1 MKKLLLIL
9 VIAITVFL
17 IYLFNI
23 DNKVYYL
30 SIDSNIIDSEENSNY
45 IESVENYLLSNKK
58 LEKTVSTFSKNNYL
72 VNDLISD
79 IKNNK
84 KITVNNKNI
93 TLKNALIKADLLT
106 LSIGM
111 NEINNKLITSNS
123 LIQYTYIDNLLIDID
138 NLLSLI
144 REYCKEDIFI
154 IGVYYPDTK
163 YQKDLI
169 ELYSYYNEEYK
180 KLAEKYNI
188 KYIDLYNVFLE
199 NQEYLSQTNN
209 FMPSLKGYK
218 YISDQIIITIG
229 ETVLKN
235 SWFYKKNLLYYMS
248 IKFL

>member
-1 MKKLLLIL
+1 MKRILLIL

-30 SIDSNIIDSEENSNY
+30 SIDSNIIDNEENSNY

-58 LEKTVSTFSKNNYL
+58 LEKTVSAFSKNNYL
-72 VNDLISD
+72 VKDLISD

-123 LIQYTYIDNLLIDID
+123 LTQYTYIDNLLIDID
-138 NLLSLI
+138 NLLNLI

-154 IGVYYPDTK
+154 IGVYYPDVK

-180 KLAEKYNI
+180 KIATKYNMQ
-188 KYIDLYNVFLE
+188 YIDLYNVFLE

-209 FMPSLKGYK
+209 LMPSLKGYK

-229 ETVLKN
+229 KTVLKN
-235 SWFYKKNLLYYMS
+235 GWFYKKNLLYYMS